1 METHI
6 YDNITFTAFHKHIW
20 SNYVQCLILLIV
32 SVDKYVLCNH
42 IICGFFFWFFFLAWY
57 NIIIFLIS
65 AIEDLLLTLL
75 KVNIITYFVLKK
87 GWKLILKDIICNWQD
102 TIILGLAILILLTG
116 VCWLQSTASFVHTS
130 YPYIVK
136 KNIYWWSIIPVFHP
150 HRTPPLL
157 TGTQYIHTDTNG

>member
-1 METHI
+1 MQTHI

-42 IICGFFFWFFFLAWY
+42 IICGFFFFAWY

-65 AIEDLLLTLL
+65 AIEDLLLTLQ
-75 KVNIITYFVLKK
+75 KVIIITYFVFKKK

-136 KNIYWWSIIPVFHP
+136 KIFIGG
-150 HRTPPLL
+150 L
-157 TGTQYIHTDTNG
+157 